1 MFFIDEYRGA
11 PFLFSGNVSDLTL
24 IGIDKSD
31 IAGYPTV
38 SFLLTVSH
46 IVPGKPAIKSF
57 QTSFD
62 LPIGSNPGIR
72 LNLKEILRSLDSY
85 FSPDV
90 NGLLKRVQIEASYK
104 EDSVIWSQKVIGG
117 KCDEID
123 EEALMNGKAWWTRS
137 SQTRYTFKHGTENL
151 AIYVKAGEIFS
162 IYLTVY
168 GRVSSPSKILKDEIA
183 NTASHLNAVDR
194 IFEID
199 CSYPGVLELAREKGF
214 SDEIIAY
221 DVFIYGLE
229 EYAQRFIVKEDSTV
243 REFRFRNHLGVYDYL
258 YASGEFTLKHD
269 TETRT
274 FVNSG
279 IETELLNNGN
289 HSFESNTGY
298 IDSAEQAEMWFDF
311 FASAERSVLE
321 KDGSWRSIV
330 VESTDNEIKQM
341 ELGSMSF
348 KWHYSEE
355 IPDRLPAR
363 SKLKPY
369 IQKEYGISEL

>member
-1 MFFIDEYRGA
+1 MRFTDKYGHL
-11 PFLFSGNVSDLTL
+11 PFVFSGNVSDLTL
-24 IGIDKSD
+24 TGIDKSD

-38 SFLLTVSH
+38 SFSLTVFH
-46 IVPGKPAIKSF
+46 IVPGKPATKYF

-62 LPIGSNPGIR
+62 MPIGSRSDIR
-72 LNLKEILRSLDSY
+72 LNLKEILTSFDSY
-85 FSPDV
+85 FVP
-90 NGLLKRVQIEASYK
+90 GLRGKLMEIQIQAFYRE
-104 EDSVIWSQKVIGG
+104 EEEIWSQSVIGG
-117 KCDEID
+117 KCDGID
-123 EEALMNGKAWWTRS
+123 EEMLMNGKAWWTRS
-137 SQTRYTFKHGTENL
+137 SQTRHTFKHGTEKL
-151 AIYVKAGEIFS
+151 ALYVKAGEIFS

-168 GRVSSPSKILKDEIA
+168 GRVSSPQKFVKSEIVNTSSQVKAFDKI
-183 NTASHLNAVDR
+183 V
-194 IFEID
+194 EID

-221 DVFIYGLE
+221 DVFIDGLE
-229 EYAQRFIVKEDSTV
+229 EYTQRFIVKEDSTV
-243 REFRFRNHLGVYDYL
+243 KEFRFRNHLGVYDYL

-279 IETELLNNGN
+279 VETELLNDGN

-298 IDSAEQAEMWFDF
+298 IDSAEKAEMWFDF

-348 KWHYSEE
+348 KWHYSEK

-363 SKLKPY
+363 RKLKPY